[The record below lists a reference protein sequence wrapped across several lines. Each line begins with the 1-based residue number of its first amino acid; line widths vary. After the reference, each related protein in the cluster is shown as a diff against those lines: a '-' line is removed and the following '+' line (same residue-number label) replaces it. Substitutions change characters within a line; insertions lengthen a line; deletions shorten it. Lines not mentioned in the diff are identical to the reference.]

1 MNAVSKTNQAY
12 ASVNNVDEPFGG
24 TLGDIVDSFMF
35 AEVLKYF
42 YLTFSDPDVINLEN
56 WVLNTECHP
65 LRVQCGTSGK
75 LA

>member
-1 MNAVSKTNQAY
+1 
-12 ASVNNVDEPFGG
+12 
-24 TLGDIVDSFMF
+24 MF